1 MADNMQLTDSS
12 KQFLTAD
19 NQAVAMKDLG
29 VTLVKLYEPIMPADT
44 KINLMAETDKFL
56 QILTNVETSTKKP
69 MIESCSS
76 ESIRTAYRDFVKS
89 KLSLIDG
96 QCFLFRFGNSLTFLQ
111 GSKGKA
117 QQAKASVDELDRI
130 SSIVVYK
137 GEEISSHIENGVEI
151 FDHIRDF
158 SKRSNELEN
167 LVGVYTY
174 AYFKDG
180 TIKESKYKSID
191 DLIRDWCANKGRLEA
206 KPCKENGWRGLNANH
221 IHRASDM
228 AIKTGEA
235 SIAEI
240 VKKKYSN
247 NDETRSYLDG
257 IIADAG
263 YNEAEQPKKE
273 TKIVDAT
280 VIVNNEE
287 HNEEYMED

>member
-1 MADNMQLTDSS
+1 MIGNEMQLTDNS
-12 KQFLTAD
+12 KQFMTLD
-19 NQAVAMKDLG
+19 NQKVSMKDLG
-29 VTLVKLYEPIMPADT
+29 VNLVRLYEPVMPADS

-56 QILTNVETSTKKP
+56 QIVTTVETTTHKP
-69 MIESCSS
+69 MIESCNA

-96 QCFLFRFGNSLTFLQ
+96 QCFLFRFGANLTFLQ

-130 SSIVVYK
+130 SAIVVYN

-151 FDHIRDF
+151 FDHKRDF
-158 SKRSNELEN
+158 DKKSNEIGDIK
-167 LVGVYTY
+167 GVYTY

-180 TIKESKYKSID
+180 TIKESKWKSLN
-191 DLIRDWCANKGRLEA
+191 DLIRDWCANKGKLEA
-206 KPCKENGWRGLNANH
+206 KPSKENGWKGLSANH

-240 VKKKYSN
+240 VKKKYAN
-247 NDETRSYLDG
+247 NDETKGYLDN
-257 IIADAG
+257 IIAEAG
-263 YNEAEQPKKE
+263 YNEPVEPAKKQAKVVDSKVVE
-273 TKIVDAT
+273 TANYT
-280 VIVNNEE
+280 EGGE
-287 HNEEYMED
+287 F

>member
-12 KQFLTAD
+12 KQYLTID
-19 NQAVAMKDLG
+19 KQEVSMKDLG
-29 VTLVKLYEPIMPADT
+29 VNLVKLYEPIMPADS
-44 KINLMAETDKFL
+44 KVNLMAETDKFL
-56 QILTNVETSTKKP
+56 QILTTVESATKKP
-69 MIESCSS
+69 MVESCTA

-96 QCFLFRFGNSLTFLQ
+96 QCFLFRFANSLTFLQ

-151 FDHIRDF
+151 FDHKRDF

-167 LVGVYTY
+167 IAGVYTY

-206 KPCKENGWRGLNANH
+206 KPSKENGWKGLNTNH

-240 VKKKYSN
+240 VKKKYAN
-247 NDETRSYLDG
+247 NDETKNYLDN
-257 IIADAG
+257 IIAEAG
-263 YNEAEQPKKE
+263 YNESEKIKQEPKV
-273 TKIVDAT
+273 VDAQ
-280 VIVNNEE
+280 VVMNENLDLGE
-287 HNEEYMED
+287 L